1 MPQDDIGL
9 RKDVPAERRAAILD
23 AALSFRDELAMADQW
38 EAGHTLTRRPEY
50 SFNKIFI
57 A

>member
-38 EAGHTLTRRPEY
+38 EAGHTR
-50 SFNKIFI
+50 
-57 A
+57 